1 MVDASGGAMSRGCDL
16 VVASCLNH
24 KAAQHHTRGDGMCA
38 SVSSFFSYKAAWIQ
52 SLCPFLLALPS
63 PKHQP
68 ELLRLNAI
76 ADYIAPSK
84 STPQWR
90 SVFNP

>member
-1 MVDASGGAMSRGCDL
+1 MSRGCHL

-24 KAAQHHTRGDGMCA
+24 KAAQHHTQRDGRYV
-38 SVSSFFSYKAAWIQ
+38 SVSPFFSYKAAWIQ
-52 SLCPFLLALPS
+52 SLCPILLALPS

-68 ELLRLNAI
+68 ELLLLNAI
-76 ADYIAPSK
+76 AGYIPTSK

-90 SVFNP
+90 SIFNP